1 MRLFLASTFVLI
13 LTGAIFFA
21 MLHLPAGKIYQASS
35 TKEVIFRINKN
46 ETLQSISHRLK
57 QKKLIISESL
67 FQYGAR
73 LKKIDKLIKYGEFS
87 LTDKMSIFEIL
98 KKTSSNDHVR
108 YNIFVKECITSWE
121 IIKLFKEKHFLE
133 DNLSDEILA
142 EGGFAPDT
150 YKVGYNTKFSE
161 LLDLMRLKQD
171 QILQEQWN
179 RRQNDLP
186 IYNKYDLLILASI
199 IEKEAANALEM
210 PKIASVFFNRLE
222 MGMRLQSD
230 PTVTYGQDLG
240 NVSKRKELT
249 KNDLKISSPYN
260 TYRIPGLPISPI
272 CNPSKS
278 AIIAAANPINTNFI
292 YFVMSDSGEHIFS
305 ENFSD
310 HKKNVSNWR
319 KSRK

>member
-1 MRLFLASTFVLI
+1 
-13 LTGAIFFA
+13 
-21 MLHLPAGKIYQASS
+21 
-35 TKEVIFRINKN
+35 
-46 ETLQSISHRLK
+46 
-57 QKKLIISESL
+57 
-67 FQYGAR
+67 
-73 LKKIDKLIKYGEFS
+73 
-87 LTDKMSIFEIL
+87 
-98 KKTSSNDHVR
+98 
-108 YNIFVKECITSWE
+108 
-121 IIKLFKEKHFLE
+121 
-133 DNLSDEILA
+133 
-142 EGGFAPDT
+142 
-150 YKVGYNTKFSE
+150 
-161 LLDLMRLKQD
+161 MRLKQD

-186 IYNKYDLLILASI
+186 IHNKYDLLILASI

-292 YFVMSDSGEHIFS
+292 
-305 ENFSD
+305 
-310 HKKNVSNWR
+310 R
-319 KSRK
+319 